1 MSASKS
7 ARPSQ
12 RLSVRALES
21 VITQGHHSFL
31 PVSKK
36 LSLKQFIK
44 TYKPPCCVV
53 SQSYF
58 SSPLGNVNLT
68 DRQILEVQ
76 EVKQAIVVYGCGI
89 GGEDFTI
96 PASSTDVHFSP
107 FPPEGIRSLCTA
119 GELLASKFLPA
130 VVVPTESFTDANGK
144 AVDAGAHLFLSVK
157 PKSTLFRSTR
167 KTLKAMS
174 PNGEVVIDAWCP
186 AKLRTK
192 LIALTLQEIVNHLP
206 FPINVKP
213 ISDDEDLN
221 SLPQLFLNEVIMEDI
236 LVASAKFDGHTDAP
250 LMELPTS
257 YCVDVIVVQQ
267 MDTKDVVKMIEAS
280 GIHKTSADNLKR
292 QLEDLVPPPLP
303 EKGDALLQS
312 LAPKP
317 PPAQHRDSRSS
328 SDCSPE
334 DEYEVIHD
342 IPNESA
348 QQYYPR
354 PQLPTPPA
362 IRGHRNEYVH
372 SSQLPSR
379 PPPPRPLAAMPPSL
393 PTTEL
398 PTISTHTPQPVY
410 QPKPGEYMHLQ
421 KPSLPTDSE
430 GYSTVTA
437 NMIAG
442 RKAYQTPQSWVPLPP
457 PSHEQERKT
466 SDLASLAGP
475 SAAMLKPDAYPTTG
489 RNSFSYDT
497 MSLSS
502 SSQYSDPTDENI
514 EYLKSLSCL
523 HVIRLL
529 ESMRLECYQEAF
541 QHEQI
546 DGEVLSSLDD
556 EMLVELGVKSSLHR
570 LRLKKVIKGVLSAKD
585 HLDSNTLS
593 V

>member
-1 MSASKS
+1 M
-7 ARPSQ
+7 
-12 RLSVRALES
+12 RALES

-44 TYKPPCCVV
+44 AYKPPCCVV
-53 SQSYF
+53 SQSHF

-68 DRQILEVQ
+68 DKQILKVQ
-76 EVKQAIVVYGCGI
+76 EVKRARVVYGCGI

-96 PASSTDVHFSP
+96 PASATDVHFAP
-107 FPPEGIRSLCTA
+107 FPPEGFRSLCTA
-119 GELLASKFLPA
+119 GELLASKLLPA
-130 VVVPTESFTDANGK
+130 VVVPTESFTDPNGK
-144 AVDAGAHLFLSVK
+144 AVDAGTHLFLPVK
-157 PKSTLFRSTR
+157 TKSTLFRSTR

-174 PNGEVVIDAWCP
+174 PYGEVVIDAWCP

-192 LIALTLQEIVNHLP
+192 LIALTLQEIVEHFP

-213 ISDDEDLN
+213 VSDDEDLN

-236 LVASAKFDGHTDAP
+236 IVASAKFDGHTDAP

-257 YCVDVIVVQQ
+257 YNVDVVVVQQ
-267 MDTKDVVKMIEAS
+267 MATKDVVKMIEAS
-280 GIHKTSADNLKR
+280 DINKASAHNLKR

-303 EKGDALLQS
+303 EKGDALLRLS
-312 LAPKP
+312 PKP

-328 SDCSPE
+328 SDGSPD
-334 DEYEVIHD
+334 DEYEVIHGM
-342 IPNESA
+342 PTESA

-354 PQLPTPPA
+354 PQLPTPNS

-398 PTISTHTPQPVY
+398 AAISTHTQQQPMY

-421 KPSLPTDSE
+421 KPNLPTDSE
-430 GYSTVTA
+430 GYSMVTGD
-437 NMIAG
+437 MIAG
-442 RKAYQTPQSWVPLPP
+442 RKTYQTPESWAPLPP
-457 PSHEQERKT
+457 PPPPYLQERTT
-466 SDLASLAGP
+466 SDLASLGGP
-475 SAAMLKPDAYPTTG
+475 SAAMPKPDAYPTKG

-502 SSQYSDPTDENI
+502 FSQYSDPTDENI

-529 ESMRLECYQEAF
+529 ESMHLECYREAF

-570 LRLKKVIKGVLSAKD
+570 LRLKKVIKGVLSAKEI
-585 HLDSNTLS
+585 LG
-593 V
+593 